1 MEQFFIDQ
9 RRVWDE
15 FFKEIKEQRQ
25 QKKEA
30 KKQELRKKNA
40 ELRKQGKDPLKGW
53 GQMMDTGA
61 GDSTKPIQSI
71 QKVYFG
77 EKQKRIALEAQYKKQ
92 QRETKMSDE

>member
-1 MEQFFIDQ
+1 MS
-9 RRVWDE
+9 

-61 GDSTKPIQSI
+61 GGFTKPIQSI
-71 QKVYFG
+71 QKFILVKSRN
-77 EKQKRIALEAQYKKQ
+77 ESL
-92 QRETKMSDE
+92 

>member
-1 MEQFFIDQ
+1 MS
-9 RRVWDE
+9 

-53 GQMMDTGA
+53 GANDGYWCW
-61 GDSTKPIQSI
+61 GIQQS
-71 QKVYFG
+71 QSN
-77 EKQKRIALEAQYKKQ
+77 RYK
-92 QRETKMSDE
+92 SLFW

>member
-1 MEQFFIDQ
+1 MS
-9 RRVWDE
+9 

-40 ELRKQGKDPLKGW
+40 ELRKQGKDLLKGW

-61 GDSTKPIQSI
+61 GGFNKVNPNDT
-71 QKVYFG
+71 KVYFG
-77 EKQKRIALEAQYKKQ
+77 KKQKRIASETQHKKQ
-92 QRETKMSDE
+92 QRETKMSDK

>member
-1 MEQFFIDQ
+1 MS
-9 RRVWDE
+9 
-15 FFKEIKEQRQ
+15 FFKEIKEHRQ

-61 GDSTKPIQSI
+61 GGFNKANPIDT
-71 QKVYFG
+71 KVYFG